1 MYRCYYS
8 PTLYVL
14 YLIAVAMLFV
24 VMAMSYSPAAEGV
37 YRDATSLAQFLI
49 ISAIL
54 LIQLS
59 ARRRRIAAPRPLWYS
74 LAVLVFLAGLLV
86 SVEFQQPLLALLL
99 GAAVLGYLIRR
110 WPRNVHKRRKRRGVN
125 TG

>member
-99 GAAVLGYLIRR
+99 GAGVLGYLIWR